1 MPWQG
6 IARLTVALRSLSARF
21 RHVRAQSLAL
31 AAPLSAEDQSAQSMP
46 DASPTKWH
54 LGHTAW
60 FFETIVLPVLEPDA
74 PPFDPKFGYLFNSYY
89 EALGAR
95 QPRPQRGLLT
105 RPGLDTVLKYRQ
117 HVDTRVEALLDRHTD
132 GEATPLLA
140 RFLELLE
147 LGLQHEQQHQEL
159 LLTDIKHLF
168 AQSPLAPAYAS
179 APLDKAGDGRG
190 DTAPLRFIPCPGGQ
204 VDIGHDGRG
213 FSFDNERPR
222 HPILLQPHA
231 LANRL
236 VTCGE
241 YLAFMADGGY
251 RRPEFWLSDGWA
263 QRVAENWQAPLY
275 WRQRDDGDWDVFT
288 LFGQRRLDPAEPV
301 CHVSFYEAAAYATWA
316 DARLPTE
323 GEWEAAAERHPI
335 RGKFLDPRH
344 LHPVAALPTDDL
356 TRLHGDTWVWTRS
369 SYEPYPGFR
378 ADAGAIGE
386 YNGKF
391 MINQIVLR
399 GGSCFTP
406 ADHIRTS
413 YRNFFPPSAR
423 WQATGIRLARDI

>member
-1 MPWQG
+1 MN
-6 IARLTVALRSLSARF
+6 VALRSLAARY
-21 RHVRAQSLAL
+21 RYVRAQSLAL

-60 FFETIVLPVLEPDA
+60 FFETIVLPVLEPEA

-105 RPGLDTVLKYRQ
+105 RPSLDTVLKYRD
-117 HVDTRVEALLDRHTD
+117 HVDARMEQQLEKYSD
-132 GEATPLLA
+132 GAPTPTLR
-140 RFLELLE
+140 RFVELLE

-159 LLTDIKHLF
+159 MLTDIKHLF
-168 AQSPLAPAYAS
+168 AQNPLAPAYAEPPAS
-179 APLDKAGDGRG
+179 KTDDPYRDRAR
-190 DTAPLRFIPCPGGQ
+190 LRWIPCPGGQ

-222 HPILLQPHA
+222 HAVLLQPYS

-241 YLAFMADGGY
+241 YLGFIGDGGY

-275 WRQRDDGDWDVFT
+275 WRRLDNGDWVIFT
-288 LFGQRRLDPAEPV
+288 LFGSRPFDPEEPV
-301 CHVSFYEAAAYATWA
+301 CHVSFYEAAAYAAWA

-323 GEWEAAAERHPI
+323 GEWEAAAQRSPVK
-335 RGKFLDPRH
+335 GNFLDPQR
-344 LHPVAALPTDDL
+344 LRPTASTATDDL
-356 TRLHGDTWVWTRS
+356 TQLHGDAWNWTRS

-391 MINQIVLR
+391 MINQMVLR

-406 ADHIRTS
+406 ADHIRAS

-423 WQATGIRLARDI
+423 WQATGIRLARDS